1 MFKKIKKGEYSRRM
15 ILQEDCRNHEVA
27 KQKIVKTKFTN
38 AKVNVKTVIFG
49 NNISIP
55 LAREK
60 PLTILIKKE
69 VTESCKNYFELLWES
84 IKP

>member
-15 ILQEDCRNHEVA
+15 ILQENCREHEVT
-27 KQKIVKTKFTN
+27 KQNIIKSRYTNTKADAT
-38 AKVNVKTVIFG
+38 TVIFG